1 MNGLEFSTDLLLML
15 LPVAAIQLGLF
26 VYSTVK
32 IFTEGVRNLNR
43 WGWFFICLLVNVIG
57 PIIFLIAGRKK
68 EA

>member
-1 MNGLEFSTDLLLML
+1 MNGFVFTTDLLLML
-15 LPVAAIQLGLF
+15 LPVIAIQLGLL

-43 WGWFFICLLVNVIG
+43 WGWFFICLFVNLLG

>member
-1 MNGLEFSTDLLLML
+1 MNGFEFSTDLLLML
-15 LPVAAIQLGLF
+15 LPVVAIQIGLLVF
-26 VYSTVK
+26 SAVK

-43 WGWFFICLLVNVIG
+43 WGWFFICLFVNLLG